1 MRYKNYLLIIPA
13 RAGSKTLKNKNLI
26 NFCGKPL
33 IYWSIKIALRAK
45 IFDEVMVSTDSNK
58 IKNYALKFGAKTPFL
73 RPKNISLDTTPMYKV
88 IEHAIKFYKKKN
100 IIFKNIVLLE
110 PTSPIREL
118 KDIRKAINKF
128 NKNTS
133 RINSLISVGEVNE
146 HPSISFVI
154 KKNRLRNFIKK
165 EKKIYR
171 RQSLEKVYFP
181 YGVIYISKTKSFIKN
196 KSFIDK
202 STIFYKIEKYKN
214 IEIDDIYDFYK
225 AEAIFKKLKI
235 YKSI

>member
-165 EKKIYR
+165 EKKNL
-171 RQSLEKVYFP
+171 Q
-181 YGVIYISKTKSFIKN
+181 KTKFR
-196 KSFIDK
+196 
-202 STIFYKIEKYKN
+202 
-214 IEIDDIYDFYK
+214 
-225 AEAIFKKLKI
+225 
-235 YKSI
+235 KSIFPIWCHLYFKN

>member
-88 IEHAIKFYKKKN
+88 IEHAIKFYKKKKHN
-100 IIFKNIVLLE
+100 I
-110 PTSPIREL
+110 
-118 KDIRKAINKF
+118 
-128 NKNTS
+128 
-133 RINSLISVGEVNE
+133 
-146 HPSISFVI
+146 
-154 KKNRLRNFIKK
+154 
-165 EKKIYR
+165 
-171 RQSLEKVYFP
+171 
-181 YGVIYISKTKSFIKN
+181 
-196 KSFIDK
+196 
-202 STIFYKIEKYKN
+202 
-214 IEIDDIYDFYK
+214 
-225 AEAIFKKLKI
+225 
-235 YKSI
+235 